1 MGVDSKCEIFKSNQA
16 RKFYYTVTYF
26 DRINGVVIKRSHPNV
41 VSEHFKTKKSLVQDD
56 YYLKYRNRIL

>member
-1 MGVDSKCEIFKSNQA
+1 MGVNSKCEIFKSSQG

-26 DRINGVVIKRSHPNV
+26 DKINGIITKRSHPNV
-41 VSEHFKTKKSLVQDD
+41 VSEYFKTKKALIQDD